1 MLTKCCC
8 KGNNKNNASPCFR
21 LLQNREKPPTRMDA
35 CRGLRIIENMKD
47 VRLNS
52 STCQ

>member
-21 LLQNREKPPTRMDA
+21 LLQNEKSPRHAWTRVGGF
-35 CRGLRIIENMKD
+35 GL
-47 VRLNS
+47 
-52 STCQ
+52 